1 MDAPVIRLDA
11 VTRRFGDFTAVSAAE
26 ATLSPGE
33 IHAIIGENGA
43 GKSTL
48 LKLAAGVLAP
58 SSGQVSI
65 GERPLSPATPAEA
78 IRRGVGMVHQHFMLV
93 STFTALENLMLGAEP
108 TRGFGR
114 LDAARARS
122 KAQEIADRAG
132 LDVPLDAVTET
143 LSVGERQRL
152 EILRVLYRGA
162 RALLLD
168 EPTAVLSPLE
178 ADELYRTLRAL
189 ADGGAT
195 IAVVTHRL
203 DEVAR
208 FADRVTVMR
217 RGKVVLT
224 RASTRHE
231 AEEHDDELTRAIMG
245 GSPPLPFARPELAK
259 DAPMVLE
266 IKDLSLTDVGGQR
279 RLGGIDLTVRR
290 GEIVG
295 IAGIEGNGQSE
306 LVRAL
311 AGLEPRATGRV
322 AVGARELAGL
332 SVRARRASLGVV
344 LEDRHEEGLCQEA
357 TVSDNL
363 LLGDLGDGDPA
374 FDEKAAITRRMQR
387 FDIQPPDPARLA
399 VELSGG
405 NQQKIVI
412 ARALD
417 RLARGPATTGSN
429 VASTSG
435 PSRGSGS
442 AAVLAQ
448 PTRGVD
454 VGAAAAIH
462 AAIGEAAASG
472 VAVLVVSADLTELR
486 KLAHRIVVMRR
497 GEIVTSFA
505 PEASETEIGRAM
517 LGKEAA

>member
-1 MDAPVIRLDA
+1 MDAPVIRFEA
-11 VTRRFGDFTAVSAAE
+11 VTRRIGDCIAVNAAD

-48 LKLAAGVLAP
+48 LKLAAGVVAP
-58 SSGQVSI
+58 TSGQVI
-65 GERPLSPATPAEA
+65 VGESPLSPATPAEA

-93 STFTALENLMLGAEP
+93 SAFTALENLMLGAEP
-108 TRGFGR
+108 TRGLGR
-114 LDAARARS
+114 LDSARARA
-122 KAQEIADRAG
+122 KAQEIADRTG
-132 LDVPLDAVTET
+132 LHVPLDAVTET
-143 LSVGERQRL
+143 LSIGERQRL

-178 ADELYRTLRAL
+178 ADELYGTLRAL

-208 FADRVTVMR
+208 YADRVTVMR
-217 RGKVVLT
+217 RGKVVLA
-224 RASTRHE
+224 RRSTRHE
-231 AEEHDDELTRAIMG
+231 PEGHDDELTRAIMG

-259 DAPMVLE
+259 TSPIVLE
-266 IKDLSLTDVGGQR
+266 IKGFSLTDASGQR
-279 RLGGIDLTVRR
+279 RLSGLDLTVRA

-295 IAGIEGNGQSE
+295 VAGVEGNGQRE

-311 AGLEPRATGRV
+311 AGLEPRATGSV
-322 AVGARELAGL
+322 AVGSRELAGL

-363 LLGDLGDGDPA
+363 ILGDLGDDDPT
-374 FDEKAAITRRMQR
+374 FDETAAIARRMQR
-387 FDIQPPDPARLA
+387 FDIQPRDPARFA

-417 RLARGPATTGSN
+417 RLPRGPSA
-429 VASTSG
+429 VAI
-435 PSRGSGS
+435 
-442 AAVLAQ
+442 LAQ

-472 VAVLVVSADLTELR
+472 VAVLVVSADLAELR

-497 GEIVTSFA
+497 GEIVTSLS
-505 PEASETEIGRAM
+505 PEASETEIGHAM

>member
-33 IHAIIGENGA
+33 IHAIVGENGA

-58 SSGQVSI
+58 SAGRVLV
-65 GERPLSPATPAEA
+65 GDDALSPATPAEA

-93 STFTALENLMLGAEP
+93 AAFTALENLMLGAEP
-108 TRGFGR
+108 VRSWGR
-114 LDAARARS
+114 LDLASARE
-122 KAQEIADRAG
+122 KAQAIADRTG
-132 LDVPLDAVTET
+132 LQVPLDAVTET

-162 RALLLD
+162 RAILLD

-178 ADELYRTLRAL
+178 ADELYTTLRAL
-189 ADGGAT
+189 ADDGAT

-217 RGKVVLT
+217 RGKVVLARPYA
-224 RASTRHE
+224 RAGAGEIRGG
-231 AEEHDDELTRAIMG
+231 DLTRAIMG
-245 GSPPLPFARPELAK
+245 GEPPLPFARPAMAK
-259 DAPMVLE
+259 DAAIVLE
-266 IKDLSLTDVGGQR
+266 IKGLSLTDAGGQR
-279 RLGGIDLTVRR
+279 RLRAVDLTVRQ

-311 AGLEPRATGRV
+311 AGLEPGATGRV
-322 AVGARELAGL
+322 AVGDRDLSRL

-357 TVSDNL
+357 TVGDNL
-363 LLGDLGDGDPA
+363 VLGDLGDRRDGAPA
-374 FDEKAAITRRMQR
+374 FDEAAAITRRMQR
-387 FDIQPPDPARLA
+387 FDIHPADPARLA
-399 VELSGG
+399 GELSGG

-417 RLARGPATTGSN
+417 RLPRGP
-429 VASTSG
+429 
-435 PSRGSGS
+435 RS

-472 VAVLVVSADLTELR
+472 IAVVIISADLAELR

-497 GEIVTSFA
+497 GEIVQSLS
-505 PEASETEIGRAM
+505 PEATETEIGRAM
-517 LGKEAA
+517 LGQEAA

>member
-11 VTRRFGDFTAVSAAE
+11 VTRSIGECIAVNAAE

-48 LKLAAGVLAP
+48 LKLAAGVVAP
-58 SSGQVSI
+58 TSGRVFV
-65 GERPLSPATPAEA
+65 GDAALSPATPAEA

-93 STFTALENLMLGAEP
+93 SAFTALENLMLGAEP
-108 TRGFGR
+108 LRGLDR
-114 LDAARARS
+114 LDPAVARK
-122 KAQEIADRAG
+122 KAQEIADRTG
-132 LDVPLDAVTET
+132 LHVPLDAVTES

-162 RALLLD
+162 RAILLD

-178 ADELYRTLRAL
+178 ADELYKTLRAL
-189 ADGGAT
+189 ADDGAT
-195 IAVVTHRL
+195 IVVVTHRL

-224 RASTRHE
+224 RPITRGGQRDE
-231 AEEHDDELTRAIMG
+231 RGDDLTRAIMG
-245 GSPPLPFARPELAK
+245 GDPPLPFARPELAK
-259 DAPMVLE
+259 DATIVLE
-266 IKDLSLTDVGGQR
+266 IKGLSLTDAGGQR
-279 RLGGIDLTVRR
+279 RLGGLDLAVRA

-295 IAGIEGNGQSE
+295 VAGIEGNGQNE

-322 AVGARELAGL
+322 AVADRDLTGL
-332 SVRARRASLGVV
+332 SVRARRSSLGVV

-357 TVSDNL
+357 TVGDNL
-363 LLGDLGDGDPA
+363 VLGDLGDGDPA
-374 FDEKAAITRRMQR
+374 FVEAAAIARRMQR
-387 FDIQPPDPARLA
+387 FDIHPSDPGRLA
-399 VELSGG
+399 GELSGG

-417 RLARGPATTGSN
+417 RLPRGAR
-429 VASTSG
+429 
-435 PSRGSGS
+435 S

-472 VAVLVVSADLTELR
+472 IAVLVISADLAELR

-497 GEIVTSFA
+497 GEIVQSLA

-517 LGKEAA
+517 LGQEAA

>member
-11 VTRRFGDFTAVSAAE
+11 VTRRLGDCIAVSAADV
-26 ATLSPGE
+26 TLVPRE

-58 SSGQVSI
+58 TSGRVLVGDSV
-65 GERPLSPATPAEA
+65 LSPATPGEA

-93 STFTALENLMLGAEP
+93 LAFTALENLMLGAEP
-108 TRGFGR
+108 VRSLGR
-114 LDAARARS
+114 LDPATARK
-122 KAQEIADRAG
+122 KALEIAERTG
-132 LDVPLDAVTET
+132 LHVPLDAVTET

-162 RALLLD
+162 RAILLD

-178 ADELYRTLRAL
+178 ADELYKTLRAL
-189 ADGGAT
+189 ADDGAT

-203 DEVAR
+203 DEVSR
-208 FADRVTVMR
+208 FADRVTVLR
-217 RGKVVLT
+217 RGKVVLARPYA
-224 RASTRHE
+224 RAGAGEVHR
-231 AEEHDDELTRAIMG
+231 DDLTRAIMG
-245 GSPPLPFARPELAK
+245 GEPPLEFARPSVAK
-259 DAPMVLE
+259 EAPIVLE
-266 IKDLSLTDVGGQR
+266 IKGLSLTDAGGQR
-279 RLGGIDLTVRR
+279 RLAGIDLAVRE

-295 IAGIEGNGQSE
+295 VAGIEGNGQRE
-306 LVRAL
+306 LVRSL
-311 AGLEPRATGRV
+311 AGLEPGATGRV
-322 AVGARELAGL
+322 AVAARDLTGL
-332 SVRARRASLGVV
+332 SVRARRSSLGVV
-344 LEDRHEEGLCQEA
+344 LEDRLEEGLCEDA
-357 TVSDNL
+357 TVGDNL
-363 LLGDLGDGDPA
+363 VLGDLGDGDPA
-374 FDEKAAITRRMQR
+374 FVEGAAIARRMQR
-387 FDIQPPDPARLA
+387 FDIHPADPARLA
-399 VELSGG
+399 AELSGG

-417 RLARGPATTGSN
+417 RLPRGARA
-429 VASTSG
+429 
-435 PSRGSGS
+435 

-472 VAVLVVSADLTELR
+472 IAVLVISADLAELR

-497 GEIVTSFA
+497 GEIVQTLP
-505 PEASETEIGRAM
+505 PEATETEIGRAM

>member
-11 VTRRFGDFTAVSAAE
+11 VTRRIGDCVAVDAAD

-33 IHAIIGENGA
+33 IHAVIGENGA
-43 GKSTL
+43 GKTTL
-48 LKLAAGVLAP
+48 LKLAAGVVAP
-58 SSGQVSI
+58 TGGRVLVGDQ
-65 GERPLSPATPAEA
+65 PLSPATPAEA

-93 STFTALENLMLGAEP
+93 GAFTALENLMLGAEP
-108 TRGFGR
+108 VRGWGR
-114 LDAARARS
+114 LDAAVARAR
-122 KAQEIADRAG
+122 AQEIAERTG
-132 LDVPLDAVTET
+132 LHVPLDAVTDT

-162 RALLLD
+162 RAILLD

-178 ADELYRTLRAL
+178 ADELYKTLRSL

-208 FADRVTVMR
+208 YADRVTVMR
-217 RGKVVLT
+217 RGKVVLD
-224 RASTRHE
+224 RPSRRGE
-231 AEEHDDELTRAIMG
+231 AGGDELTRAIMG
-245 GSPPLPFARPELAK
+245 GSPPLPFARPELAE
-259 DAPMVLE
+259 DAPVLLE
-266 IKDLSLTDVGGQR
+266 IKGLSLTDTGGQR
-279 RLGGIDLTVRR
+279 RLAGLDLSVRA

-295 IAGIEGNGQSE
+295 VAGVEGNGQRE
-306 LVRAL
+306 LVRAV
-311 AGLEPRATGRV
+311 AGLEPRAVGRI
-322 AVGARELAGL
+322 AVKGLAIEGL
-332 SVRARRASLGVV
+332 SVRERRASIGVV

-357 TVSDNL
+357 TVGDNL
-363 LLGDLGDGDPA
+363 VLGDLGDGDPG
-374 FDEKAAITRRMQR
+374 FDEAAAIARRMQR
-387 FDIQPPDPARLA
+387 FEVHPSDPARLA

-417 RLARGPATTGSN
+417 PRPRGPRA
-429 VASTSG
+429 
-435 PSRGSGS
+435 

-454 VGAAAAIH
+454 IGAAAVIH
-462 AAIGEAAASG
+462 AAIGEAAAGG
-472 VAVLVVSADLTELR
+472 VAVLVVSADLAELR

-497 GEIVTSFA
+497 GEIVTSLS

>member
-1 MDAPVIRLDA
+1 MDAPVIRLDT
-11 VTRRFGDFTAVSAAE
+11 VTRAIGDCIAVNAAT

-48 LKLAAGVLAP
+48 LKLAAGVVAP
-58 SSGQVSI
+58 TSGRVFV
-65 GERPLSPATPAEA
+65 GDTELSPATPAEA

-93 STFTALENLMLGAEP
+93 LAFTALENLMLGAEP
-108 TRGFGR
+108 ARSGGR
-114 LDAARARS
+114 LDPAAARK
-122 KAQEIADRAG
+122 KALEIADRTG
-132 LDVPLDAVTET
+132 LHVPLDVVTET

-162 RALLLD
+162 RAILLD

-178 ADELYRTLRAL
+178 ADELYTTLRAL
-189 ADGGAT
+189 ADDGAT

-203 DEVAR
+203 DEVSR
-208 FADRVTVMR
+208 FADRVTVLR
-217 RGKVVLT
+217 RGKVVLARPYA
-224 RASTRHE
+224 RAGAGEVR
-231 AEEHDDELTRAIMG
+231 ADDLTRAIMG
-245 GSPPLPFARPELAK
+245 GDPPLAFARPRVASG
-259 DAPMVLE
+259 APIVLE
-266 IKDLSLTDVGGQR
+266 IKGLSLTDAGGQR
-279 RLGGIDLTVRR
+279 RLGGIDLAVRE

-295 IAGIEGNGQSE
+295 VAGIEGNGQRE

-311 AGLEPRATGRV
+311 AGLEPGATGRV
-322 AVGARELAGL
+322 AVAARDLSRL
-332 SVRARRASLGVV
+332 SVRDRRASLGTV
-344 LEDRHEEGLCQEA
+344 LEDRLEEGLCEEA
-357 TVSDNL
+357 TVGDNL
-363 LLGDLGDGDPA
+363 VLGDVGDKRDGDPA
-374 FDEKAAITRRMQR
+374 FVESAAIARRMQR
-387 FDIQPPDPARLA
+387 FDIHPADPAHLA
-399 VELSGG
+399 AELSGG

-417 RLARGPATTGSN
+417 RLPRGAR
-429 VASTSG
+429 
-435 PSRGSGS
+435 S

-472 VAVLVVSADLTELR
+472 IAVLVISADLAELR

-497 GEIVTSFA
+497 GEIVQTLSPDA
-505 PEASETEIGRAM
+505 TETEIGRAM

>member
-11 VTRRFGDFTAVSAAE
+11 VTRRIGDCVAVDAAD

-33 IHAIIGENGA
+33 IHAVIGENGA
-43 GKSTL
+43 GKTTL
-48 LKLAAGVLAP
+48 LKLAAGVVAP
-58 SSGQVSI
+58 TGGRVLV
-65 GERPLSPATPAEA
+65 GDRPLSPATPAEA

-93 STFTALENLMLGAEP
+93 GAFTALENLMLGAEP
-108 TRGFGR
+108 VRGGGR
-114 LDAARARS
+114 LDEGAARAG
-122 KAQEIADRAG
+122 AQEIAERTG
-132 LDVPLDAVTET
+132 LHVPLDAVTDT

-162 RALLLD
+162 RAILLD

-178 ADELYRTLRAL
+178 ADELYKTLRSL

-203 DEVAR
+203 DEVER
-208 FADRVTVMR
+208 YADRVTVMR
-217 RGKVVLT
+217 RGKVVLD
-224 RASTRHE
+224 RPYRRGE
-231 AEEHDDELTRAIMG
+231 APYRRGEAQGDELTRAIMG
-245 GSPPLPFARPELAK
+245 GSPPLAFARPELAEG
-259 DAPMVLE
+259 APILLE
-266 IKDLSLTDVGGQR
+266 IKGLSLTDAGGQR
-279 RLGGIDLTVRR
+279 RLAGLDLSVRA

-295 IAGIEGNGQSE
+295 VAGVEGNGQRE
-306 LVRAL
+306 LVRAV
-311 AGLEPRATGRV
+311 AGLEPRAAGSI
-322 AVGARELAGL
+322 AVNGIAIEGL
-332 SVRARRASLGVV
+332 SVRERRASIGVV

-357 TVSDNL
+357 TVGDNL
-363 LLGDLGDGDPA
+363 VLGDLGDGDPG
-374 FDEKAAITRRMQR
+374 FDEAAAITRRMAR
-387 FDIQPPDPARLA
+387 FEVHPSNPARFA

-417 RLARGPATTGSN
+417 PRSRGPRA
-429 VASTSG
+429 
-435 PSRGSGS
+435 

-454 VGAAAAIH
+454 IGAAAVIH

-472 VAVLVVSADLTELR
+472 VAVLVVSADLAELR

-497 GEIVTSFA
+497 GEIVTSLS

>member
-1 MDAPVIRLDA
+1 MDAPVIRLEA
-11 VTRRFGDFTAVSAAE
+11 VTRRYGDFTAVNAAD

-48 LKLAAGVLAP
+48 MKLAAGVLAP
-58 SSGQVSI
+58 SSGRVLVGTSA
-65 GERPLSPATPAEA
+65 LAPATPAEA
-78 IRRGVGMVHQHFMLV
+78 IARGVGMVHQHFMLV
-93 STFTALENLMLGAEP
+93 SAFTALENLMLGAEP
-108 TRGFGR
+108 VRSFGR
-114 LDAARARS
+114 IDPAAARA
-122 KAQEIADRAG
+122 KAQAIAERTRLA
-132 LDVPLDAVTET
+132 VPLDAVTES

-162 RALLLD
+162 RAILLD

-178 ADELYRTLRAL
+178 ADELYKTLRAL
-189 ADGGAT
+189 ADDGAT

-217 RGKVVLT
+217 RGAVVLARPYAREDRGAA
-224 RASTRHE
+224 RA
-231 AEEHDDELTRAIMG
+231 DDLTRAIMG
-245 GSPPLPFARPELAK
+245 GDPPLPFARPELAD
-259 DAPMVLE
+259 DATIVLE
-266 IKDLSLTDVGGQR
+266 IKGLSLTEAGGQR
-279 RLGGIDLTVRR
+279 RLGGVDLTVRE

-295 IAGIEGNGQSE
+295 VAGIEGNGQRE

-322 AVGARELAGL
+322 AVAGRDL
-332 SVRARRASLGVV
+332 TGLTVRARRASVGVV
-344 LEDRHEEGLCQEA
+344 LEDRHEEGLCQDA
-357 TVSDNL
+357 TVGDNL
-363 LLGDLGDGDPA
+363 VLGDLGDRDPT
-374 FDEKAAITRRMQR
+374 FVEDAAIARRMQR

-399 VELSGG
+399 AELSGG

-417 RLARGPATTGSN
+417 RRALGAR
-429 VASTSG
+429 
-435 PSRGSGS
+435 S

-472 VAVLVVSADLTELR
+472 VAVLVISADLAELR

-497 GEIVTSFA
+497 GEIVESLSPDAT
-505 PEASETEIGRAM
+505 ETEIGRAM
-517 LGKEAA
+517 LGQEAA

>member
-11 VTRRFGDFTAVSAAE
+11 VTRRMGDCVAVSAADV
-26 ATLSPGE
+26 TLVPRE

-58 SSGQVSI
+58 TSGRVLVGDSV
-65 GERPLSPATPAEA
+65 LSPATPGEA

-93 STFTALENLMLGAEP
+93 LAFTALENLMLGAEP
-108 TRGFGR
+108 VRSLGR
-114 LDAARARS
+114 LDPATARA
-122 KAQEIADRAG
+122 KALAIAERTG
-132 LDVPLDAVTET
+132 LHVPLDAVTES

-162 RALLLD
+162 RAILLD

-178 ADELYRTLRAL
+178 ADELYKTLRAL
-189 ADGGAT
+189 ADDGAT

-203 DEVAR
+203 DEVSR
-208 FADRVTVMR
+208 FADRVTVLR
-217 RGKVVLT
+217 RGKVVLARPYA
-224 RASTRHE
+224 RAGAGEVRG
-231 AEEHDDELTRAIMG
+231 DELTRAIMG
-245 GSPPLPFARPELAK
+245 GEPPLEFARPNVAE
-259 DAPMVLE
+259 DAPIVLE
-266 IKDLSLTDVGGQR
+266 IKGLSLTDASGQR
-279 RLGGIDLTVRR
+279 RLGGMGGTSGIDLTVRE

-295 IAGIEGNGQSE
+295 VAGIEGNGQRE

-311 AGLEPRATGRV
+311 AGLEPGATGRV
-322 AVGARELAGL
+322 AVAARELSGL
-332 SVRARRASLGVV
+332 SVRARRSSLGVV
-344 LEDRHEEGLCQEA
+344 LEDRLEEGLCEDA
-357 TVSDNL
+357 TVGDNL
-363 LLGDLGDGDPA
+363 VLGDVGDGDPA
-374 FDEKAAITRRMQR
+374 FVEAAAIARRMQR
-387 FDIQPPDPARLA
+387 FDIHPPDPARLA
-399 VELSGG
+399 AELSGG

-417 RLARGPATTGSN
+417 RLPRGAR
-429 VASTSG
+429 
-435 PSRGSGS
+435 S

-448 PTRGVD
+448 PTRGID

-472 VAVLVVSADLTELR
+472 IAVLVISADLAELR

-497 GEIVTSFA
+497 GEIVQTLS
-505 PEASETEIGRAM
+505 PEATETEIGRAM

>member
-11 VTRRFGDFTAVSAAE
+11 VTRRFGDFTAVDAAD

-58 SSGQVSI
+58 SSGQVFV
-65 GERPLSPATPAEA
+65 GESVLSPATPTEA
-78 IRRGVGMVHQHFMLV
+78 IHRGVGMVHQHFMLV
-93 STFTALENLMLGAEP
+93 SAFTALENLMLGAEP
-108 TRGFGR
+108 VTSGGR
-114 LDAARARS
+114 LDPGAARQR
-122 KAQEIADRAG
+122 AQTIADRTG
-132 LDVPLDAVTET
+132 LRVPLDAVTET

-162 RALLLD
+162 RAILLD

-178 ADELYRTLRAL
+178 ADELYKTLRAL
-189 ADGGAT
+189 ADDGAT

-217 RGKVVLT
+217 RGKVVLA
-224 RASTRHE
+224 RAYSRQGEGTAH
-231 AEEHDDELTRAIMG
+231 ADELTRAIMG
-245 GSPPLPFARPELAK
+245 GDPPLPFARPEL
-259 DAPMVLE
+259 DETAPIVLE
-266 IKDLSLTDVGGQR
+266 IKGLSLTDVGGQR
-279 RLGGIDLTVRR
+279 RLGGVDLTVRE

-295 IAGIEGNGQSE
+295 VAGIEGNGQRE

-311 AGLEPRATGRV
+311 AGLEPRATGSVTV
-322 AVGARELAGL
+322 AGRDLMGL

-344 LEDRHEEGLCQEA
+344 LEDRHEEGLCQDA
-357 TVSDNL
+357 TVGDNL
-363 LLGDLGDGDPA
+363 VLGDLGDRRDGEPA
-374 FDEKAAITRRMQR
+374 FVESSAIARRMQR

-399 VELSGG
+399 SALSGG

-417 RLARGPATTGSN
+417 RLPRGPR
-429 VASTSG
+429 ST
-435 PSRGSGS
+435 
-442 AAVLAQ
+442 AVLAQ

-472 VAVLVVSADLTELR
+472 IAVLVISADLAELR

-497 GEIVTSFA
+497 GEIVQSLSPDAT
-505 PEASETEIGRAM
+505 ETEIGRAM
-517 LGKEAA
+517 LGQEAA

>member
-11 VTRRFGDFTAVSAAE
+11 VTRRFGDFIAVNAAK

-58 SSGQVSI
+58 SSGQVVV
-65 GERPLSPATPAEA
+65 GDAVLSPATPAEA
-78 IRRGVGMVHQHFMLV
+78 IRRGIGMVHQHFMLV
-93 STFTALENLMLGAEP
+93 SAFTALENLMLGAESV
-108 TRGFGR
+108 RSFDR
-114 LDAARARS
+114 LDPAAARAR
-122 KAQEIADRAG
+122 AQTIADRTG
-132 LDVPLDAVTET
+132 LRVPLDAVTET

-162 RALLLD
+162 RAILLD

-178 ADELYRTLRAL
+178 ADELYKTLRAL
-189 ADGGAT
+189 ADDGAT

-217 RGKVVLT
+217 RGEVVLARPYARQGSGEA
-224 RASTRHE
+224 RA
-231 AEEHDDELTRAIMG
+231 DDLTRAIMG
-245 GSPPLPFARPELAK
+245 GEPPLPFARPALAK
-259 DAPMVLE
+259 AAPIVLE
-266 IKDLSLTDVGGQR
+266 IKGLSLTDPAGRR
-279 RLGGIDLTVRR
+279 RLLGVDLTVRE

-295 IAGIEGNGQSE
+295 VAGIEGNGQRE

-311 AGLEPRATGRV
+311 AGLEPRATGHIAV
-322 AVGARELAGL
+322 AGRELIGL

-344 LEDRHEEGLCQEA
+344 LEDRHEEGLCQDA
-357 TVSDNL
+357 TVGDNL
-363 LLGDLGDGDPA
+363 VLGDLGDRRDGDPE
-374 FDEKAAITRRMQR
+374 FLEDAAIARRMQR

-399 VELSGG
+399 AELSGG
-405 NQQKIVI
+405 NQQKIVL
-412 ARALD
+412 ARTLD
-417 RLARGPATTGSN
+417 RRSRGP
-429 VASTSG
+429 
-435 PSRGSGS
+435 RS

-472 VAVLVVSADLTELR
+472 IAVLVISADLAELR
-486 KLAHRIVVMRR
+486 KLTHRIVVMRR
-497 GEIVTSFA
+497 GEIVQSLSPDAT
-505 PEASETEIGRAM
+505 ETEIGRAM
-517 LGKEAA
+517 LGQEAA